1 MRELMLGWAME
12 QSKESL
18 RQELIAAR
26 DNVQREI
33 NVLWNGPHYGQ
44 RHADNKALIA
54 KLTAT
59 LQALDDSLAD
69 LESDNA

>member
-1 MRELMLGWAME
+1 ME
-12 QSKESL
+12 QSKESR

-33 NVLWNGPHYGQ
+33 NVLRSGPHHGQ

-59 LQALDDSLAD
+59 LQALQESLAD
-69 LESDNA
+69 LESDNARGPKGER

>member
-1 MRELMLGWAME
+1 MLGWAME

-44 RHADNKALIA
+44 RHADNEALIA